1 MKILFFN
8 IIVSFGRTFKQTIV
22 MLYKEPPPSLSFLKF
37 VKDFHGR
44 SIFLLMN
51 LASILAKFNQRSFS
65 FFHSFLIQHNDIIF
79 TSF

>member
-8 IIVSFGRTFKQTIV
+8 IIVSFGRTFKLFFPEIR
-22 MLYKEPPPSLSFLKF
+22 ER
-37 VKDFHGR
+37 DFHGR

-65 FFHSFLIQHNDIIF
+65 FFHSFTIQHNDIIF